1 MEFCTIASGSS
12 GNCAYTGIGGR
23 HFLIDAGISGKRIEN
38 ALFGMNVHN
47 IDGIFIT
54 HEHRDHIVGAGVMA
68 RRFKLNI
75 YATPLTWRFFA
86 SHQSLGALD
95 AGQIKV
101 IEPGKPLDVGGV
113 KVTAFGTMHDA
124 IQSVGYTFE
133 YGGQKMAA
141 ATDLGCATDIVRQHM
156 KGAQIVLLESNHDPE
171 MLRNGP
177 YHRNLKERVASNY
190 GHLSNAAAGVLITEI
205 AGNSL
210 QHVVLAH
217 LSEDNN
223 IPMLAYDTVKRV
235 LDSKNVK
242 LKSMQVAERNK
253 AGMVIRYE

>member
-12 GNCAYTGIGGR
+12 GNCAYAGIGGK

-95 AGQIKV
+95 ESQIKV
-101 IEPGKPLDVGGV
+101 IAPGKPLDIGGV
-113 KVTAFGTMHDA
+113 TVTAFGTMHDA

-133 YGGQKMAA
+133 HSDKKIAV
-141 ATDLGCATDIVRQHM
+141 ATDLGCATDIVRRHM
-156 KGAQIVLLESNHDPE
+156 AGAQIVLLESNHDAE

-177 YHRNLKERVASNY
+177 YPFRLKERVASNY
-190 GHLSNAAAGVLITEI
+190 GHLSNAAAGMLITEI
-205 AGNSL
+205 AGDSL

-235 LDSKNVK
+235 LDSKNIQ
-242 LKSMQVAERNK
+242 LKSLQVAERNK
-253 AGMVIRYE
+253 AGAVVRYE